1 MNFQWDTHRENALKN
16 KTQELTKSMNMNIW
30 ILSILNQ
37 LFVRGSYTEIKFSKN
52 KVVSGK
58 TPHFVIGPFCIPH
71 SICLNIDFWKQVLY
85 GNVTFSIVVLSTKK
99 WNSSFSKKA
108 FCFSQ
113 NLFQSYNNENVQNF
127 QWQPYKDM
135 PIS

>member
-30 ILSILNQ
+30 VLSILNQ

-58 TPHFVIGPFCIPH
+58 TPHFVIGPFCIP
-71 SICLNIDFWKQVLY
+71 ILFVLTL
-85 GNVTFSIVVLSTKK
+85 TFE
-99 WNSSFSKKA
+99 SK
-108 FCFSQ
+108 FCMEMWHFP
-113 NLFQSYNNENVQNF
+113 
-127 QWQPYKDM
+127 W
-135 PIS
+135 